1 MDELRHL
8 FPKKTAATEHYTY
21 PRKVRTGEFK
31 VPPRDRVAHSAKLI
45 KELCAAEQQAR
56 EVSED
61 NQQGENPKG
70 DVFHF
75 QSNPEFKLWLQS
87 LESRQSK
94 IELRNS
100 RIVDGVMHATVFV
113 PQGKVASFVRKFEA
127 YCTEDDL
134 RSGKPKNKNLAES
147 IGQIQLAALESFWTD
162 AGEFPEDKDEA
173 HWWEVWLQGATNPHD
188 VSDVFRERAQV
199 AGMAVGHRELH
210 FPERRVLL
218 ARGTIKQFTAVEN
231 LFDVLAELRLAK
243 ILPGEFLQLPPRD
256 QAEFVEEARS
266 RTQQPSE
273 NVPAVCHLDTGVN
286 RGHPLLEFAFDENHV
301 LAVDPSWLPNDSKGH
316 GTEMAGLALYGCLT
330 TLLDSNEPVMLRHR
344 LESVKI
350 LPDHGANDPDLYGEI
365 TSQAVSRVEIAAS
378 ERSQRAFC
386 LAITADGRDEGFPS
400 SWSGAI
406 DQICSTAGEED
417 AQKRLILISAGNVP
431 LENQHEYPD
440 RNQVEGVEDPAQA
453 WNALTVGAYTDRVT
467 IRQPDYDGWLPIGL
481 SGQLSP
487 ASRTSNV
494 WDDKSWPF
502 KPDIVMEGGNTAID
516 PSTQRAD
523 HVDDLSLLTTRVSA
537 TGALLT
543 TTSDTSAATALAAR
557 YAAIIWS
564 HYPDLW
570 PETVRGLLVHSARWT
585 DGMLN
590 EFPNASRH
598 DRLRCYGYGVPNL
611 QAAIWSVSNAATLII
626 QGELQPFEKVGNKV
640 KTKDMHLHRLP
651 WPTQVLQDI
660 GGADVRMRVTL
671 SYFIEPSPGRR
682 GWIRKHRYQSFGLRF
697 DVKKPLQTEMAFHKS
712 LSKEAWGE
720 DEDKVEKDRDDRNW
734 EIGKQLRSKGS
745 IHSDTW
751 TGTAAELANCGVLA
765 VYPVTG
771 WWKERQHLGGW
782 TRKARYALIVSI
794 ETPET
799 DIDLYTPITSLIDL
813 PIQTDVQS

>member
-8 FPKKTAATEHYTY
+8 FPKETAATEHYTY
-21 PRKVRTGEFK
+21 PGKVRTGEFK

-45 KELCAAEQQAR
+45 KELRAAEQQAR

-70 DVFHF
+70 VVFHF

-87 LESRQSK
+87 LEVRPSK

-100 RIVDGVMHATVFV
+100 RIVDGIMHATVFV
-113 PQGKVASFVRKFEA
+113 PQGKVEFFVRKFEA
-127 YCTEDDL
+127 YLEDYP
-134 RSGKPKNKNLAES
+134 RSKKPKNKNLVES
-147 IGQIQLAALESFWTD
+147 IGQIRLAALESFWTD
-162 AGEFPEDKDEA
+162 AGQFPEDKDEA

-199 AGMAVGHRELH
+199 AGMAVGHRELR

-218 ARGTIKQFTAVEN
+218 ARGTVRQFAAVEN
-231 LFDVLAELRLAK
+231 LFDILAELRLAK

-266 RTQQPSE
+266 RIQQPSE

-286 RGHPLLEFAFDENHV
+286 RGHPLLEFALDENHV
-301 LAVDPSWLPNDSKGH
+301 LAVDPSWIPRDSKGH

-330 TLLDSNEPVMLRHR
+330 TLLDSEGPVVLRHR

-350 LPDHGANDPDLYGEI
+350 FPDQGANDPDLYGEI
-365 TSQAVSRVEIAAS
+365 TSQAASRVEIAAP

-386 LAITADGRDEGFPS
+386 LTITADGRDEGFPS

-406 DQICSTAGEED
+406 DQICSAVGED
-417 AQKRLILISAGNVP
+417 DMPRRLIVVSAGNVP

-453 WNALTVGAYTDRVT
+453 WNALTVGAYTDRIM
-467 IRQPDYDGWLPIGL
+467 IRQSDYDGWQPIALP
-481 SGQLSP
+481 GQLSP

-494 WDDKSWPF
+494 WADRSWPF

-590 EFPNASRH
+590 EFPNALRH

-626 QGELQPFEKVGNKV
+626 QGELQPFEKVENKV

-651 WPTQVLQDI
+651 WPTQVLQDL
-660 GGADVRMRVTL
+660 GESDVRMRVTL

-682 GWIRKHRYQSFGLRF
+682 GWTRKHRYQSFGLRF
-697 DVKKPLQTEMAFHKS
+697 DIKKPLQTETAFHKS
-712 LSKEAWGE
+712 LSKEAWDE
-720 DEDKVEKDRDDRNW
+720 DEDEIENEKDDRNW

-751 TGTAAELANCGVLA
+751 TGPAVELANCGVLA
-765 VYPVTG
+765 IYPVTG
-771 WWKERQHLGGW
+771 WWRERQHLGFW
-782 TRKARYALIVSI
+782 DRKARYALIVSI